1 MKKRILITLALC
13 IATAPLF
20 ADDVIMKNQ
29 GRSPVTFRAVYS
41 AEIADNRS
49 PFLNRGPV
57 AIGDTINIA
66 RSNELG
72 SLRAIDI
79 INTDNTAKHIIEN
92 VTRSS
97 YTVSQDMSGRWYL
110 KE

>member
-1 MKKRILITLALC
+1 MKKKILVALTLC
-13 IATAPLF
+13 ITTAQLF
-20 ADDVIMKNQ
+20 ADNVILKNQ

-41 AEIADNRS
+41 AETADNRS
-49 PFLNRGPV
+49 PFLILGPV
-57 AIGDTINIA
+57 AIGDTISIA
-66 RSNELG
+66 RSHELG

>member
-1 MKKRILITLALC
+1 MKKRMMIALTLC
-13 IATAPLF
+13 ITTGYLF

-41 AEIADNRS
+41 AEIADNHS
-49 PFLNRGPV
+49 PFLKRGPV

-79 INTDNTAKHIIEN
+79 INTDGTAKQIIEN
-92 VTRSS
+92 VTQSS

-110 KE
+110 K